1 MNSRR
6 TLRVCGLVLIIGTA
20 AAPALAAEDPV
31 FTGPFSSVA
40 IRGADP
46 VAYFLESRP
55 VEGSAEYAFDWQG
68 ATWRF
73 SSEANLDAF
82 RADPERYAP
91 QYGGYCAWAVANGY
105 TASIDPEAWTIFEDK
120 LYLNYSLS
128 VQARWA
134 EDIPGNVQRGDR
146 NWPGVLDP

>member
-6 TLRVCGLVLIIGTA
+6 TLLVCGLVLIIGTA
-20 AAPALAAEDPV
+20 AAPALSAEDPV

-40 IRGADP
+40 IRGTDP

-73 SSEANLDAF
+73 SSRANLDAF

-105 TASIDPEAWTIFEDK
+105 TASTDPEAWTIFKDK

-134 EDIPGNVQRGDR
+134 EDIPGNVQRGDQ
-146 NWPGVLDP
+146 NWPAVLDP